1 MLDIGAS
8 RPLPPAELEFRAT
21 RSGGPGGQ
29 HVNTSSTRVEL
40 VFDLEG
46 SPTLTDAER
55 ERARRRLRSRL
66 DAEGRLRVVAQD
78 ERSQYR
84 NRRLATERFCEL
96 MRTALA
102 PPPPPRR
109 PTRPTRSATEGR
121 LETKRRDA
129 VRKRMRRPPA
139 DADDH
144 AEAHRDAA

>member
-1 MLDIGAS
+1 VLDIGAS
-8 RPLPPAELEFRAT
+8 RPLPPSELEFRAT

-40 VFDLEG
+40 VFDLEA
-46 SPTLTDAER
+46 SPTLTEAER

-96 MRTALA
+96 MRAALA

-109 PTRPTRSATEGR
+109 PSRPTRAATQER
-121 LETKRRDA
+121 LDSKRRDA
-129 VRKRMRRPPA
+129 ARKRMRRPPA
-139 DADDH
+139 DADD
-144 AEAHRDAA
+144 RLGSGRAA

>member
-1 MLDIGAS
+1 VLDIGATQ
-8 RPLPPAELEFRAT
+8 PLPESELEFRAS

-55 ERARRRLRSRL
+55 ALARRRLRRRL
-66 DAEGRLRVVAQD
+66 DADGRVRVVAQD
-78 ERSQYR
+78 ERSQHR

-96 MRTALA
+96 MRAALA

-109 PTRPTRSATEGR
+109 PTAPTRAARAER
-121 LETKRRDA
+121 LESKRREGA
-129 VRKRMRRPPA
+129 RKRLRRPPQPE
-139 DADDH
+139 DACGV
-144 AEAHRDAA
+144 RRAA

>member
-1 MLDIGAS
+1 MLDIGAA
-8 RPLPPAELEFRAT
+8 RPLPPSELEFRAT

-40 VFDLEG
+40 VFDLAN

-55 ERARRRLRSRL
+55 DRARRRLRTRL

-96 MRTALA
+96 MRAALA

-109 PTRPTRSATEGR
+109 PSRPTRAAKEER
-121 LETKRRDA
+121 LDTKRRDA

-139 DADDH
+139 GADDM
-144 AEAHRDAA
+144 AGSTRAA

>member
-8 RPLPPAELEFRAT
+8 RPLPPEELEFRAS

-40 VFDLEG
+40 VFDLDG

-55 ERARRRLRSRL
+55 ALARRRLRSRL
-66 DAEGRLRVVAQD
+66 DGEGRVHVVAQD

-96 MRTALA
+96 MRAALA

-109 PTRPTRSATEGR
+109 PTRPTRAATEQR
-121 LETKRRDA
+121 LAAKRRDA
-129 VRKRMRRPPA
+129 VRKRQRRPPA
-139 DADDH
+139 DADDR
-144 AEAHRDAA
+144 AWARRAA

>member
-1 MLDIGAS
+1 VLDIGAS
-8 RPLPPAELEFRAT
+8 RPLPTSELDFRAT

-40 VFDLEG
+40 VFDLAG

-55 ERARRRLRSRL
+55 TLARRRLRSRL

-78 ERSQYR
+78 ERSQHR
-84 NRRLATERFCEL
+84 NRRLATERFCAL
-96 MRTALA
+96 MREALA

-109 PTRPTRSATEGR
+109 PGKPTRASTEER
-121 LETKRRDA
+121 LERKRRDA

-139 DADDH
+139 DADDR
-144 AEAHRDAA
+144 AEAARAA

>member
-1 MLDIGAS
+1 VLDIGAS
-8 RPLPPAELEFRAT
+8 RPLPTSELDFRAT

-40 VFDLEG
+40 VFDLAG

-55 ERARRRLRSRL
+55 TLARRRLRSRL

-84 NRRLATERFCEL
+84 NRRLATERFCTL
-96 MRTALA
+96 MRDALA

-109 PTRPTRSATEGR
+109 PSRPTKASTEQR
-121 LETKRRDA
+121 LESKRRDA
-129 VRKRMRRPPA
+129 ARKRMRRPPG
-139 DADDH
+139 DADDRT
-144 AEAHRDAA
+144 EAARAA